1 MSQPYEVR
9 VTKQAQNQMS
19 EIFDY
24 ICEELFARDAAIA
37 LLNKMEKQILAL
49 EESPKRYPLVDK
61 DPFRTEGIRKVIVNK
76 FLVYFWI
83 DEVNQVM
90 QVTAVI
96 YEKRDQVKQ
105 LKKMK
110 FDEAFYKQP
119 DLRSSMHNKQEDS
132 EEFDVSKLLKAV
144 QKSPELKNVLK
155 QLLVE

>member
-9 VTKQAQNQMS
+9 VTKQAQ
-19 EIFDY
+19 D
-24 ICEELFARDAAIA
+24 
-37 LLNKMEKQILAL
+37 QI
-49 EESPKRYPLVDK
+49 PKRYPLVDK

-83 DEVNQVM
+83 DEVNRVV

-110 FDEAFYKQP
+110 
-119 DLRSSMHNKQEDS
+119 LED
-132 EEFDVSKLLKAV
+132 
-144 QKSPELKNVLK
+144 
-155 QLLVE
+155 

>member
-1 MSQPYEVR
+1 
-9 VTKQAQNQMS
+9 
-19 EIFDY
+19 
-24 ICEELFARDAAIA
+24 
-37 LLNKMEKQILAL
+37 MEKQILAL
-49 EESPKRYPLVDK
+49 EQSPKRYPLVDK

-83 DEVNQVM
+83 DEVNQVV

>member
-1 MSQPYEVR
+1 MPQSYEVR
-9 VTKQAQNQMS
+9 VTKQAQEQMS

-24 ICEELFARDAAIA
+24 ICEELFARDAAIV

-83 DEVNQVM
+83 DEVNRVV

-110 FDEAFYKQP
+110 
-119 DLRSSMHNKQEDS
+119 LED
-132 EEFDVSKLLKAV
+132 
-144 QKSPELKNVLK
+144 
-155 QLLVE
+155 

>member
-83 DEVNQVM
+83 DEVNQVV

-96 YEKRDQVKQ
+96 YEKRDQVK
-105 LKKMK
+105 
-110 FDEAFYKQP
+110 FYKQP
-119 DLRSSMHNKQEDS
+119 DLRSSMHNKYEDS

-144 QKSPELKNVLK
+144 QKSPELKNALK
-155 QLLVE
+155 QLLAE